1 MSKTTEKEGVLIGQP
16 DGLPGSGNSTMGM
29 LRRGVG
35 IFGRQLPRH
44 PLGRPRR
51 TQARQ
56 LPVVSASQSIC
67 SSKGQ
72 AARILSRKPPYLTV
86 FTISFS

>member
-1 MSKTTEKEGVLIGQP
+1 MRRQAIGP
-16 DGLPGSGNSTMGM
+16 A
-29 LRRGVG
+29 GVG
-35 IFGRQLPRH
+35 TAALA
-44 PLGRPRR
+44 RPRR

-56 LPVVSASQSIC
+56 LPVVSATQSIRR
-67 SSKGQ
+67 SKGH